1 MRRLLPSLICMALML
16 ALWAAP
22 PANTAEDRLV
32 IYTAF
37 EENELKT
44 FWEQFKKDLPDLA
57 AKASYIR
64 GSTGPTIARLE
75 AEKANPQA
83 DVVWG
88 VFNDYMTGAAK
99 KGLLEPYAAKD
110 SSTIAARFK
119 HPENM
124 WQGVTLLTVAFAVNQ
139 KKMAELKLP
148 PPRSWADLL
157 DPKYKG
163 HIVMSNPSTSG
174 TAYLLLASH
183 AARLGEDRMWE
194 YYDAID
200 KNLSQVTKSGGAP
213 GRMAASGETP
223 IGIALAYEVEVAK
236 KQGAPIDVIWPSD
249 GVPWTFEGNGLVKGA
264 KNPQNAKRF
273 LDWAVSKT
281 AMTSYAEWRGTGIA
295 RTDVPVSGPKITDMK
310 LIDLDFV
317 KAGDPQYKD
326 RLVKR
331 WLEKFSR

>member
-1 MRRLLPSLICMALML
+1 MRRLLVLLLAALL
-16 ALWAAP
+16 VLPATPLPAP
-22 PANTAEDRLV
+22 AAEDKLV
-32 IYTAF
+32 VYTAY

-44 FWEQFKKDLPDLA
+44 FWDQFKKDLPDLA
-57 AKASYIR
+57 AKAAYIR
-64 GSTGPTIARLE
+64 GSTGPTMARVE

-83 DVVWG
+83 DVIWG
-88 VFNDYMTGAAK
+88 VFNDYLTGAAT
-99 KGLLEPYAAKD
+99 KGLLEPYNAKE
-110 SSTIAARFK
+110 SGVIPAKFK

-139 KKMAELKLP
+139 KKMAELKLT

-183 AARLGEDRMWE
+183 AARLGEDKMWQ

-236 KQGAPIDVIWPSD
+236 KQGAAIDVIYPND
-249 GVPWTFEGNGLVKGA
+249 GVAWTFEGNALVKGA

-273 LDWAVSKT
+273 LDWAVSKS
-281 AMTSYAEWRGTGIA
+281 AMASYGSWRGAGIA
-295 RTDVPVSGPKITDMK
+295 RPGVAVPGQKISEMN
-310 LIDLDFV
+310 LINIDFV
-317 KAGDPQYKD
+317 KAGDPAYKD

-331 WLEKFSR
+331 WLEKFSK

>member
-1 MRRLLPSLICMALML
+1 MRRAVIVLLAVALLLPLGVTR
-16 ALWAAP
+16 AP
-22 PANTAEDRLV
+22 AAEDKLV
-32 IYTAF
+32 IYTAY

-64 GSTGPTIARLE
+64 GSTGPTMARLE

-88 VFNDYMTGAAK
+88 VFNDYLTGAAV

-110 SSTIAARFK
+110 SDKIAPRFK
-119 HPENM
+119 HPDNA
-124 WQGVTLLTVAFAVNQ
+124 WQGVTLLTVAFALNT
-139 KKMAELKLP
+139 KKMAVLKLP
-148 PPRSWADLL
+148 APKSWADLL
-157 DPKYKG
+157 AAKYKN

-183 AARLGEDRMWE
+183 AARLGEDKMWQ
-194 YYDAID
+194 YYDALD

-236 KQGAPIDVIWPSD
+236 KQGAPIDIVYPSD
-249 GVPWTFEGNGLVKGA
+249 GVAWTFEGNGLVKGA
-264 KNPQNAKRF
+264 KNPQNARRF
-273 LDWAVSKT
+273 LDWAVSKS
-281 AMTSYAEWRGTGIA
+281 AMASYAEWRGTGVT
-295 RTDVPVSGPKITDMK
+295 RGDVALSGPKISEMN
-310 LIDLDFV
+310 LINVDFV

-331 WLEKFSR
+331 WLEKYSR